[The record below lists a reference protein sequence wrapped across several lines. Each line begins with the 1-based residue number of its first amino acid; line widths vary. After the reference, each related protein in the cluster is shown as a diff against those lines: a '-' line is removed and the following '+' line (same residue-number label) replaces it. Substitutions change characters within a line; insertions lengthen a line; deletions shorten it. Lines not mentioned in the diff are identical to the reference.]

1 LINGAEGARKSSGA
15 PDLTIIIT
23 VVSGK
28 DMVGRCLDALTPQ
41 VNFDEAEIIVPY
53 DERAAGVGEL
63 SEDYPGVRFHFIS
76 DGEAALNDETD
87 SLEHRFYDRRRAV
100 GLALARAPL
109 IAMTEDH
116 AIPASDWCRRIIEA
130 HRQPY
135 AVIGGAIDNGADA
148 ALNWAI
154 YYCDFGR
161 YGRPF
166 PGRLAEYA
174 SDVNISYKRSALEA
188 IGDTWHSA
196 YHETTVNWTLR
207 SRGEEI
213 FLDPSIVVYQHRPPI
228 TFAQAYRER
237 IEWGRVF
244 AETRVAACGRWQ
256 RVFYGAC
263 APLLP
268 VLLLSRVARHMIRQ
282 RRSIRQIAKTLP
294 LAALLLTG
302 WALGELSGYIAGRT
316 DRQAAG
322 CAINPEIEQAGK
334 C

>member
-1 LINGAEGARKSSGA
+1 
-15 PDLTIIIT
+15 
-23 VVSGK
+23 
-28 DMVGRCLDALTPQ
+28 
-41 VNFDEAEIIVPY
+41 
-53 DERAAGVGEL
+53 L
-63 SEDYPGVRFHFIS
+63 SEDYPGVNFHFIC
-76 DGEAALNDETD
+76 DGEAALEDETD
-87 SLEHRFYDRRRAV
+87 LLEHRFYDRRRAV

-116 AIPASDWCRRIIEA
+116 AIPALDWCRRIIEA
-130 HRQPY
+130 HEKPY
-135 AVIGGAIDNGADA
+135 AVIGGAIDNGVDA

-166 PGRLAEYA
+166 PARLAEYA

-188 IGDTWHSA
+188 IRDVWLSH
-196 YHETTVNWTLR
+196 YHETTVNWTLQ

-213 FLDPSIVVYQHRPPI
+213 FLDPSMVVYQHRPPV
-228 TFAQAYRER
+228 TFARAYRER

-256 RVFYGAC
+256 RVFYAAC
-263 APLLP
+263 APILP
-268 VLLLSRVARHMIRQ
+268 VLLLSRASLHMIRQ
-282 RRSIRQIAKTLP
+282 RRSFKQMAKTLP

-302 WALGELSGYIAGRT
+302 WALGELSGYIAGRM
-316 DRQAAG
+316 DHQSAG
-322 CAINPEIEQAGK
+322 CAMKPEIEQAGK